1 MLTHPLIWVCLL
13 FPSNLIK
20 CPGFKWLKT
29 WLKNKTKETSC
40 FALHCLTE
48 VQHREKCTNPKWTA
62 QWIFTNWTNLCHQHP
77 LKKENMTSTAVA
89 ERGVPSRLVTP
100 SLLRGSQPPWFLSS
114 CFGTS
119 ETWNPTVHAP
129 MFDFSHSTSWV
140 SSTTLNV
147 ICSLSQ
153 LPSNGSQTSESTEGL
168 VNLQADGLP
177 PRVCD

>member
-1 MLTHPLIWVCLL
+1 MLTHPLIWVYLL

-100 SLLRGSQPPWFLSS
+100 SLLRGSQPPLVSVILFWNFRDMESYRPCSHVWFLSLNIMS
-114 CFGTS
+114 FIHDTERHLFTLS
-119 ETWNPTVHAP
+119 AAQQW
-129 MFDFSHSTSWV
+129 FSNIRINWRA
-140 SSTTLNV
+140 
-147 ICSLSQ
+147 C
-153 LPSNGSQTSESTEGL
+153 
-168 VNLQADGLP
+168 
-177 PRVCD
+177 